1 MSKVGE
7 KLKEFREKN
16 NVSKSDLARILHVSP
31 AYITTLENG
40 KRDNPSNNLLIN
52 ISSTLQIPITEL
64 VEDTT
69 DEKKQ
74 ELLKYMLDDFIT
86 RTQKEAFKNVYETI
100 PQWTNV
106 GFENKF
112 NTPFEFWSD
121 VIMHYPHKFC
131 SLSDLFNNKDFDNS
145 IDEIA
150 KFLEVAFDTKVKE
163 IVSRTEK
170 K

>member
-100 PQWTNV
+100 PQWANV

-112 NTPFEFWSD
+112 KTPFEFWSD
-121 VIMHYPHKFC
+121 VIMNYPHKFC
-131 SLSDLFNNKDFDNS
+131 NLSDLFNNKDFDNA

>member
-112 NTPFEFWSD
+112 NTPF
-121 VIMHYPHKFC
+121 
-131 SLSDLFNNKDFDNS
+131 
-145 IDEIA
+145 
-150 KFLEVAFDTKVKE
+150 
-163 IVSRTEK
+163 
-170 K
+170 